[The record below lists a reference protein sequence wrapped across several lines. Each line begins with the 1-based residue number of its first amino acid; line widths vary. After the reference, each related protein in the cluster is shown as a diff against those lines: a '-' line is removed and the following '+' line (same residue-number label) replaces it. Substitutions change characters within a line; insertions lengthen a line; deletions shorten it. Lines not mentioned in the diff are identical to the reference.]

1 MWKYMIDDFLLKKI
15 IKSHI
20 DSEELKKI
28 EITNETLLL
37 EDLLFDS
44 IKFIQLVI
52 DLEETFDVII
62 NDLDIV
68 KYNKYSQLSKY
79 FQELKESKD
88 E

>member
-1 MWKYMIDDFLLKKI
+1 MIDDSLLKNI
-15 IKSHI
+15 IRNHI

-44 IKFIQLVI
+44 IKYIQLIV
-52 DLEETFDVII
+52 DLEETFGVII

-68 KYNKYSQLSKY
+68 KYNKYSKLSKY
-79 FQELKESKD
+79 LQELEELKNE
-88 E
+88 